1 MVIVYTNAHFTD
13 LEINKETEI
22 FSRSH
27 SERAGVRILVF

>member
-1 MVIVYTNAHFTD
+1 MSIQTLIFTD

-27 SERAGVRILVF
+27 SERAGVRIQIS